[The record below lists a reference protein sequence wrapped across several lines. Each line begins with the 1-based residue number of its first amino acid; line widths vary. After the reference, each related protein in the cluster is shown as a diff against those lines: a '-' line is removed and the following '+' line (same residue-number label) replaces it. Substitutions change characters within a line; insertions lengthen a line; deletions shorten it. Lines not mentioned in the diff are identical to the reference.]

1 MCTWPWNAA
10 AVPYVRV
17 RVPASSCVPCVPE
30 TQGSSAPGGGGLLYV
45 RRMRTSLNCVPS
57 TVAPQAAA
65 ALLRNC
71 PEGQWELTRTLTLM
85 LTLTLTLTLTLP

>member
-1 MCTWPWNAA
+1 MR
-10 AVPYVRV
+10 RV
-17 RVPASSCVPCVPE
+17 
-30 TQGSSAPGGGGLLYV
+30 
-45 RRMRTSLNCVPS
+45 RTSLNCVPS